1 MVDAVSP
8 RKAERKE
15 FILKVA
21 QGLFNRF
28 GLNKTTIEDIARK
41 ARMGKASI
49 YYYFKNKE
57 AIFQEV
63 IQKEGEEL
71 REKILTA
78 IAGEST
84 PQRKL
89 RRYVLTRTAALK
101 ELANY
106 YAAFQEE
113 YFEQYAFIEKARQD
127 HNRFEVETIRNIL
140 QEGIDQ
146 GVFAIQD
153 VTLTAEVVLAALKGL
168 EYHWT
173 IQVPMETIERNVDTL
188 LEILFRGIEKRGKT
202 ETEH

>member
-1 MVDAVSP
+1 MSQVATS

-28 GLNKTTIEDIARK
+28 GLAKTTMDDIARK

-57 AIFQEV
+57 AIYQEV

-71 REKILTA
+71 RQKILTA
-78 IAGEST
+78 IAQEPT

-89 RRYVLTRTAALK
+89 RTYVLTRTAALK

-106 YAAFQEE
+106 YTAFKEE

-127 HNRFEVETIRNIL
+127 HNRFEVETIRSIL

-146 GVFAIQD
+146 GVFEIQD

-168 EYHWT
+168 EFHWT
-173 IQVPMETIERNVDTL
+173 IHVPMETIERNVDTL
-188 LEILFRGIEKRGKT
+188 LEILFRGIEKR
-202 ETEH
+202 ETKEP